1 MTQILTKTQ
10 FLNLDLDDK
19 CILLEALMT
28 DAYFSGQQDIGFWFP
43 EDYTGEESLLPP
55 TPPEIKKV
63 EDEKFTQLID
73 KLTTE
78 LFRAKDQI
86 VIDSECFK

>member
-28 DAYFSGQQDIGFWFP
+28 DAYFSGQQEIGFWFP
-43 EDYTGEESLLPP
+43 EDYTGEDVQATLDRSLN
-55 TPPEIKKV
+55 V
-63 EDEKFTQLID
+63 VRCF
-73 KLTTE
+73 
-78 LFRAKDQI
+78 LFIQNVKD
-86 VIDSECFK
+86 